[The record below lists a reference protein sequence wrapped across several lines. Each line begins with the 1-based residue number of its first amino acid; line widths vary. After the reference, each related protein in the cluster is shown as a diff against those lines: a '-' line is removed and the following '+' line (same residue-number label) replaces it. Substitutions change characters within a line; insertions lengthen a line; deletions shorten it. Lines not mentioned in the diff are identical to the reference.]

1 MLLDD
6 DFLTEQLIMGYT
18 LPELAENWGLGYT
31 WLNNYFKIPKK
42 KFKYI
47 IDKIEITG
55 KQEPYYA
62 NEWQYGS
69 MPTYNFDEL
78 SDSEIKFYNENL
90 KKRN

>member
-6 DFLTEQLIMGYT
+6 DFITEQLMLGYT
-18 LPELAENWGLGYT
+18 LPELSENWGLSYSL
-31 WLNNYFKIPKK
+31 LNNYFKIPKK
-42 KFKYI
+42 NFKYI
-47 IDKIEITG
+47 VDKIEITG

-69 MPTYNFDEL
+69 MPTYNFNEL
-78 SDSEIKFYNENL
+78 SDREKEFYNENL